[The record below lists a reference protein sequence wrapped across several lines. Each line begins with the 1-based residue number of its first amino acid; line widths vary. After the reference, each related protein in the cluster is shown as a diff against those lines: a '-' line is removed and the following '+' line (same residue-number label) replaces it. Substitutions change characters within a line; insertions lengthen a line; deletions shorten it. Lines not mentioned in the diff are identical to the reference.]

1 MAKLMHEEKIG
12 YKRDKINMY
21 ILQKNE
27 LIEKEKKKKKKKNII
42 KIDENNNNEEEK
54 NIEQN
59 NEKTSNQEND
69 NDIINENQ
77 NKQENKSEKSNE
89 KEKKSSNENIT
100 ENNEKNNNEN
110 NEEEKKEKNEEGNN
124 EEKKINQKN
133 AKSKKDKAK
142 KDSQNILSITK
153 EDLEEKIS
161 KLENELI
168 ILEKKTDV
176 QIIEDFYNYLE
187 LDDSTKYHKRMIGYT
202 RPFLVREDDTRN
214 PEKNVKNPVKFNKQS
229 IMRKYEYLIQ
239 RRDNINKQKEL
250 ESIKEKDIKFEER
263 KKSFNRQ
270 LRQLEKNYDTK
281 IKKDNYIQ
289 IKKNEEDYIKGK
301 NSKLTWK
308 IIQKND
314 YQTFL
319 LNDENNININSVPS
333 QLKDI
338 FNKNDYTNDFGDD
351 DDFINKIYSNNNNIS
366 QQRKGFN
373 ESKLGKGE
381 NSRYD
386 GGESFSKFSNL
397 SID

>member
-1 MAKLMHEEKIG
+1 M
-12 YKRDKINMY
+12 
-21 ILQKNE
+21 
-27 LIEKEKKKKKKKNII
+27 KKKKRKTTKKETMKKKN
-42 KIDENNNNEEEK
+42 
-54 NIEQN
+54 
-59 NEKTSNQEND
+59 
-69 NDIINENQ
+69 
-77 NKQENKSEKSNE
+77 
-89 KEKKSSNENIT
+89 
-100 ENNEKNNNEN
+100 
-110 NEEEKKEKNEEGNN
+110 
-124 EEKKINQKN
+124 
-133 AKSKKDKAK
+133 KSKKCKIQKDKAK

-168 ILEKKTDV
+168 ILEQKTDI

-187 LDDSTKYHKRMIGYT
+187 LDDSTKYQKRMIGYT

-239 RRDNINKQKEL
+239 RRDNIKKQKEL

-289 IKKNEEDYIKGK
+289 IKKDEEDYIKGK

-386 GGESFSKFSNL
+386 GGESFSKYSNL